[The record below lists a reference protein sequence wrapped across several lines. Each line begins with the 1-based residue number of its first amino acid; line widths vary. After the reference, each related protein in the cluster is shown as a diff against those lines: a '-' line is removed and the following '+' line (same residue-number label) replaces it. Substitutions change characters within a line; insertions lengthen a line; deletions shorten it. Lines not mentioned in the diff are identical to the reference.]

1 MNGAYQHLQSG
12 PGKIILPD
20 ERDGPTVP
28 VTRLGPL
35 VDYLFKPGKWSFGLL
50 SVQVRK
56 TAVSGTGAWSEIR
69 RVIEWTY

>member
-12 PGKIILPD
+12 PGKIVLPD
-20 ERDGPTVP
+20 ERDGPSVSA
-28 VTRLGPL
+28 TRLGPL
-35 VDYLFKPGKWSFGLL
+35 VDYLFEPEERRDWLA

-69 RVIEWTY
+69 RVIEWA